1 MVAAEVLPA
10 QSKYIRHDSSLQT
23 QGLGTGEVKAGKA
36 ESFLFISSFSKE
48 GDRQVADKL
57 EPSLILLVVCS
68 FLFKYFLKL
77 KMIKET
83 E

>member
-10 QSKYIRHDSSLQT
+10 QSNYIRHDGMQT

-36 ESFLFISSFSKE
+36 ESFLFISLFSKE
-48 GDRQVADKL
+48 GDRQVTDKL

-77 KMIKET
+77 KMIKEA